1 MTNKFLTILVLFFG
15 LTSFQLKAQSISD
28 STKLLTTK
36 DSTLINPNDSSKI
49 AKNNSQK
56 VDEIINFAKTFMGVP
71 YHYAG
76 TSPSGF
82 DCSGFIYYIMGNF
95 GFQMSRTSYGL
106 AELGESVTLKDIQ
119 PGDLL
124 FFKGRNINSTGVGH
138 VAMVVEVTPDAIM
151 FIHASSSRG
160 ITMDNFK
167 TSKYYI
173 PRFLKA
179 KRMNLGTDSEFLI
192 R

>member
-1 MTNKFLTILVLFFG
+1 MKVIFVFSLLLF
-15 LTSFQLKAQSISD
+15 TMASFQANGQMAADTLKIAQ
-28 STKLLTTK
+28 LK
-36 DSTLINPNDSSKI
+36 DSLPQDTLPR
-49 AKNNSQK
+49 NNSKK

-71 YHYAG
+71 YRYAG

-82 DCSGFIYYIMGNF
+82 DCSGFIYYVMGNF
-95 GFQMSRTSYGL
+95 GFQFSRTSYGL
-106 AELGESVTLKDIQ
+106 AELGESVTLSEVQ

-124 FFKGRNINSTGVGH
+124 FFKGRNTNTTKVGH
-138 VAMVVEVTPDAIM
+138 VAMVIEVTPDAIM

-160 ITMDNFK
+160 ITVDNFK

-179 KRMNLGTDSEFLI
+179 KRMNLGTDSEYLI